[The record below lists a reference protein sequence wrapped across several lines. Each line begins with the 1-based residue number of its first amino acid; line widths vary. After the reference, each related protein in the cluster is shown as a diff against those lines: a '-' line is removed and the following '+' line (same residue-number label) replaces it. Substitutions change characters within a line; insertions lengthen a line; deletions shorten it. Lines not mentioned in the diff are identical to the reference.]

1 MKTWNF
7 YEFIYARVANCFE
20 SPKIQNVFST
30 YLNEINFPEKIS
42 ILNIHSLAFFT
53 WIQFQVPFF

>member
-20 SPKIQNVFST
+20 SPKIQ
-30 YLNEINFPEKIS
+30 NEINFPEKIS